1 MQGDDGRVGCR
12 AERTESQSGKWYCG
26 RKSLQQQGRG
36 GQSEVERSTLTREKA
51 THREIKDGRGCQ
63 R

>member
-1 MQGDDGRVGCR
+1 MMMGGWD
-12 AERTESQSGKWYCG
+12 AEQRG
-26 RKSLQQQGRG
+26 RKVRVASGIAAEKAYNNKVGGG